1 MSQVCFSALRDPRV
15 VVLDYPLQGVSF
27 ALLLQATQNIAQ
39 RAAGLHS
46 THRGLTLD
54 TRRELGTIELQ
65 VKTEKNPDSVPVT
78 YRRESIC
85 MVHLK
90 ACSITRDERFRRFQP
105 EGTDW
110 VVERKKQHIKGKL
123 QDKFPSAEKCFSAL
137 DEDGGGSLDR

>member
-1 MSQVCFSALRDPRV
+1 MLLCPSRSLRRGARPSPPR
-15 VVLDYPLQGVSF
+15 SF
-27 ALLLQATQNIAQ
+27 FRSFTAGNAEHC
-39 RAAGLHS
+39 AAR
-46 THRGLTLD
+46 RGLTLD